1 MEEYARVE
9 VHLGPRRFVWKGE
22 GENVSLCTS
31 DTIVTVV
38 KLKIHMSIRNKK
50 CIGNSVVETYWEVRS
65 KKNFVKINV
74 ASTEI
79 DYKNMTSSKAGVL
92 YWPCRIFCVTTFI
105 LCCWIFS
112 NFRLIGSVNRNLR
125 TVYSISRH

>member
-1 MEEYARVE
+1 MGECDRVE
-9 VHLGPRRFVWKGE
+9 VYLGPRRFMWKGE

-38 KLKIHMSIRNKK
+38 KLKIHVSLRNKK
-50 CIGNSVVETYWEVRS
+50 CIGNSNDETYWEVRS
-65 KKNFVKINV
+65 KRNLVKINV

-92 YWPCRIFCVTTFI
+92 YWPCRIFCVITF
-105 LCCWIFS
+105 
-112 NFRLIGSVNRNLR
+112 NFVLFDF
-125 TVYSISRH
+125 